1 MEFFT
6 ALLSYTFLQNAL
18 IGGLL
23 ASVACGIAG
32 SYVVVKRIGYLAGGI
47 AHSVLGGMGIAYYLG
62 SDPMIGALCAAIVSA
77 LTIGLVSIYWGEKED
92 TLISA
97 IWALGM
103 STGILFISQTPGYN
117 IDLMGYL
124 FGNILM
130 IPDQELIRLLILDLV
145 LIAAV
150 VIFNRPLLAIVFDQE
165 FARLRGLNT
174 TVYYLL
180 LLCLIAITVVML
192 IRVVGLILVIALLT
206 LPAAIAGHVTQTL
219 KQMMFVAVALGML
232 FTSSGLALS
241 YSPDLPPGAVIILIA
256 VVGYIGVFLV
266 QQIKKQWGRQ

>member
-97 IWALGM
+97 IWAFGM

-130 IPDQELIRLLILDLV
+130 IPDQELIQLLILDLV
-145 LIAAV
+145 LIATV
-150 VIFNRPLLAIVFDQE
+150 IIFNRPLLAIVFDQE

-174 TVYYLL
+174 TLYYLL

-206 LPAAIAGHVTQTL
+206 LPAAIAGHLTQTL

-256 VVGYIGVFLV
+256 VMGYIGVFV
-266 QQIKKQWGRQ
+266 TRQVKKQWAR